1 MVDTQSEEL
10 QPKLERVIWSETRKA
25 KLMKRSK
32 EKFYFHFLLLWK
44 RQVNDHQLQKTLK
57 RLIVMM
63 MQTVGKSR
71 RLCFAHQR
79 RVTH

>member
-57 RLIVMM
+57 
-63 MQTVGKSR
+63 K
-71 RLCFAHQR
+71 
-79 RVTH
+79 THCDDDANC